1 METQIKSDIPENL
14 PDEKNG
20 YMENI
25 KKRRS
30 SIRRSVNGGFSST
43 LRGKETSFSC
53 RFSDH

>member
-1 METQIKSDIPENL
+1 MDFKMETQMKSDIPENL

-43 LRGKETSFSC
+43 LRGN
-53 RFSDH
+53 